1 MYLVFFFWLIFAPSF
16 KHIVS
21 RKLTEFQ
28 VVASENPDISTVA
41 VTCELNV
48 KQEVLVT
55 IEKQ

>member
-41 VTCELNV
+41 MTCELN
-48 KQEVLVT
+48 LLNRRFW
-55 IEKQ
+55 